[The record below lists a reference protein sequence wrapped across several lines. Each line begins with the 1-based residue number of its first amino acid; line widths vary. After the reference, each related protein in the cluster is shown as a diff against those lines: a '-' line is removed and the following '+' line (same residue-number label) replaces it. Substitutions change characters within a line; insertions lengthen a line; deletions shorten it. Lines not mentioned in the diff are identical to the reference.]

1 MRQLAIV
8 PFVIALVLMPAA
20 SQAAEKN
27 RLLQGRNSEWLDAAR
42 DYIVRKPTL
51 RPDANCGS
59 PFACSLIAANTSARC
74 EALAGSLLFAAHP
87 TLHLYGAVYYFDGRV
102 KPNRK
107 AVDKAVIDGS
117 SAVTHEY
124 EWHIIPAALG
134 LVPLLEQL
142 KAARFDSLAACEV
155 AAKATSKAVV
165 EKFRE
170 LLADTQ
176 RHELAFGTRPVERVA
191 RFER

>member
-20 SQAAEKN
+20 MHAAEKN
-27 RLLQGRNSEWLDAAR
+27 PLLQGRNSEWLDAAR
-42 DYIVRKPTL
+42 DYIVLKPTM

-59 PFACSLIAANTSARC
+59 PFACSRIAANTSARC
-74 EALAGSLLFAAHP
+74 EAVAGRLFAARP
-87 TLHLYGAVYYFDGRV
+87 TLHLYGALYYYDGRV
-102 KPNRK
+102 RPDRQ
-107 AVDKAVIDGS
+107 AVDKSVIDGS

-142 KAARFDSLAACEV
+142 KEARFDSRAACEV
-155 AAKATSKAVV
+155 AARATSDAVV
-165 EKFRE
+165 ERFRE
-170 LLADTQ
+170 LLAETQ
-176 RHELAFGTRPVERVA
+176 RHELAFGTRPLERVA
-191 RFER
+191 RLAR